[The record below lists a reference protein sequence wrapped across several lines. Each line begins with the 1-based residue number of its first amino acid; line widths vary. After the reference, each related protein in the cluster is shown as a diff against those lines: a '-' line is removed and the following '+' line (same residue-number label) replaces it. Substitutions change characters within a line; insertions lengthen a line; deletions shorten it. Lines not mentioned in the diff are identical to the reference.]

1 MILLPFDYPNT
12 CGECEIR
19 GYGTFC
25 NVVLD
30 DIDVNTKHKDCPIQ
44 DAQEVIKCEHC
55 VLMNRVKS

>member
-30 DIDVNTKHKDCPIQ
+30 DVDINTKHKDCPIR
-44 DAQEVIKCEHC
+44 DWKEVMGLK
-55 VLMNRVKS
+55 NDP